1 MQEKGA
7 GPAAEGE
14 KPGAKGGTEAKKERK
29 TLQQGLESLQFIAMT
44 SIFPSLFYFV
54 YSKNKDRG
62 RQTWKIM
69 NSSLR
74 IFVASNFCAAVHCL
88 VELVSIT
95 VATLSGGE
103 EENYQ
108 RIATISVFF
117 ALGASITLQ
126 IIVMKVVTIEGK
138 VVPPGVA
145 KAVFYDPGWRGGRK
159 VLPPEGSRA
168 Y

>member
-1 MQEKGA
+1 M
-7 GPAAEGE
+7 
-14 KPGAKGGTEAKKERK
+14 
-29 TLQQGLESLQFIAMT
+29 
-44 SIFPSLFYFV
+44 
-54 YSKNKDRG
+54 
-62 RQTWKIM
+62 KIR

-74 IFVASNFCAAVHCL
+74 IFVASNLCAAVHCL

-117 ALGASITLQ
+117 ALCASITLQ

-145 KAVFYDPGWRGGRK
+145 IAVFYDPGGRGGR
-159 VLPPEGSRA
+159 
-168 Y
+168 